1 MVVGSR
7 SGDHRQSIKIIGE
20 LLLIVLVF
28 FQDWVS
34 PWGVKG
40 FIEKTLDQ
48 RRSMETALA
57 DLLAEYQRKPR
68 PGLART
74 IELLRAE
81 IEFRKRPVEP
91 S

>member
-1 MVVGSR
+1 MVVGLR
-7 SGDHRQSIKIIGE
+7 SGDHRQSIKMMGE

-28 FQDWVS
+28 LQERGF

-40 FIEKTLDQ
+40 FIEKKFDQ

-81 IEFRKRPVEP
+81 IEFRKRAAEP

>member
-7 SGDHRQSIKIIGE
+7 SGDHRQSIKMIGE

-28 FQDWVS
+28 FRTGFLHDV
-34 PWGVKG
+34 VKG

-48 RRSMETALA
+48 RRSLETALA

-68 PGLART
+68 PELART

>member
-1 MVVGSR
+1 M
-7 SGDHRQSIKIIGE
+7 IGE

-28 FQDWVS
+28 LQARVS
-34 PWGVKG
+34 PWRVKG

-68 PGLART
+68 PELART